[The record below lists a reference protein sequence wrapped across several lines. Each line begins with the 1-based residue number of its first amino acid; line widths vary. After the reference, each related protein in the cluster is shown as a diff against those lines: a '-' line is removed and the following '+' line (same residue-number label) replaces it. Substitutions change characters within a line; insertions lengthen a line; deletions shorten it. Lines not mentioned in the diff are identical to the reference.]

1 MTDSQMQKEI
11 VLCKMFSGNYWEDE
25 NNIGYESIN
34 MFLPDNSN
42 KNNPISYMY
51 LPADGD
57 YKTTRNTEYIILTQ
71 KFSGKP
77 KELCVKVLGVATI
90 SNKLFSNIVGEN
102 YTCIGGGNNFDIM
115 TFLYEYFKDKKI
127 TNKDITEDVIN
138 NLKERFKSIKENK
151 RTGYIK
157 SIYNGELQSTTLVE
171 LHERSKILAK
181 VHEQQVKYINDKEI
195 KYNGKLLSDLFSNNS
210 SYGPLNILT
219 TFEVKNLILLKNKS
233 VYLTNNKD
241 KFKYLCQSAEVFYLD
256 QSNLSSTSQ
265 TTYLN
270 LDDFNPVE
278 IKFDNSTEKQYTFN
292 EFIRKIIKNENS
304 AQKLKLDKFEKGF
317 KPSFLTRI
325 KKEYDELSYSN
336 LFAYFFSISPN
347 ISSWFLRNLK
357 IDKKNLN
364 WEVTDAIIDKIVN
377 ISKDDWS
384 ALGGE
389 SVSREERNIDIIIK
403 SKDHLLVIE
412 NKIKSA
418 LNGHDDED
426 INGERCKDQLIRY
439 YKYVENNYNQT
450 NKIYLIFAP
459 DYNPIDKENLGTF
472 TLDNNEIS
480 MSKIWKIVRY
490 SEVLDCF
497 SKYDYKNDANFS
509 SHDKMLYAEFLKALK
524 VHTVDSLQNYYRD
537 MQIRM
542 RKLFD

>member
-1 MTDSQMQKEI
+1 MADNQKQKEI

-42 KNNPISYMY
+42 EENPISYIY

-57 YKTTRNTEYIILTQ
+57 YKTTRDPEYIILTQ

-77 KELCVKVLGVATI
+77 NEVCVKVLGVASI
-90 SNKLFSNIVGEN
+90 SDKLFSNIVGEN

-115 TFLYEYFKDKKI
+115 TFLYEYFGDKEI
-127 TNKDITEDVIN
+127 TENEITEDVLN
-138 NLKERFKSIKENK
+138 KLKEMFKSIKENK

-157 SIYNGELQSTTLVE
+157 SIYNGKLQSSTLVE

-181 VHEQQVKYINDKEI
+181 VHNLQVKDIKDKKIE
-195 KYNGKLLSDLFSNNS
+195 YNGKLLSELFLNNS

-219 TFEVKNLILLKNKS
+219 TFEVKNLILLKKKS
-233 VYLTNNKD
+233 VYLTNNKV
-241 KFKYLCQSAEVFYLD
+241 KFKYLCQGAEVFYLN
-256 QSNLSSTSQ
+256 QTNLSSTSQ
-265 TTYLN
+265 ATYLN
-270 LDDFNPVE
+270 LDDFNATE
-278 IKFDNSTEKQYTFN
+278 IGLDGSAKIKYTFKD
-292 EFIRKIIKNENS
+292 FIKKIIDNENN
-304 AQKLKLDKFEKGF
+304 AQKLKLDEFEKGF
-317 KPSFLTRI
+317 EPSFLTRI

-336 LFAYFFSISPN
+336 LFAYFFSISPS
-347 ISSWFLRNLK
+347 ISSWFFKNLK

-364 WEVTDAIIDKIVN
+364 LDVAGSIIDKIVN
-377 ISKDDWS
+377 ISKDEWS

-403 SKDHLLVIE
+403 AKEHLVVIE

-439 YKYVENNYNQT
+439 YKYIESNYNQK
-450 NKIYLIFAP
+450 NKIFLIFAP

-472 TLDNNEIS
+472 ILDNNEIS

-490 SEVLDCF
+490 SEVLECF
-497 SKYDYKNDANFS
+497 SKYDYEKDKNFS
-509 SHDKMLYAEFLKALK
+509 PHDKMLYAEFLKALK
-524 VHTVDSLQNYYRD
+524 VHTVESLQNYYRE

-542 RKLFD
+542 RKLFN